1 MVYSNIQSEFQ
12 ELNVDPLGIREKLLQ
27 YERGP
32 KKYKTQYRM
41 LKFEVEQMCMLNK
54 QVLWNEVKVNVLS
67 L

>member
-1 MVYSNIQSEFQ
+1 M
-12 ELNVDPLGIREKLLQ
+12 DPLGIREKLLQ
-27 YERGP
+27 YERGT

-67 L
+67 P